1 MNLNNIYNFKNPVKH
16 FINIDELAFPQDIQ
30 NFNLDKLVWTEPIKF
45 RIRKD
50 EEKYRVLKLPNILNL
65 VAAYD

>member
-50 EEKYRVLKLPNILNL
+50 EHIKIWLNWMKVEMINI
-65 VAAYD
+65 